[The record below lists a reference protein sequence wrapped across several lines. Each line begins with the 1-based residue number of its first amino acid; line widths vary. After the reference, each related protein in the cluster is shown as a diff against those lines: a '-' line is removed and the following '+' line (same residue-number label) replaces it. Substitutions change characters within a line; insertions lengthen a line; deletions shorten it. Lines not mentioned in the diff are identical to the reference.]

1 MSQRIIQLVVNGI
14 PDLVATDEDGTLNGV
29 IVYSLKL
36 ESNDTSD
43 RFDVNEDTGCLF
55 VSLALDYD
63 EENRYNYFMV
73 ATDRGTPPR
82 SMAIQVTINI
92 VNVVKDPPEFV
103 GGPYMR
109 NMSEGVEVNTV
120 VTAEPRCSDRDD
132 EDVLSYSIVSGNSNN
147 HFSINSSTGII
158 VLSNSLDFETS
169 TEHTLLIRCTD
180 SSDLFDEENVYV
192 TVFPVNEFTPILT
205 QINVTFVEQ
214 AVVGTP
220 VTDLKTSDGD
230 AGLDG
235 VISISINSNNTD
247 LFTVTSQG
255 TLLVNAILDRENIDS
270 HNISFQLTDGSP
282 NPINRRSS
290 TNWIIVRLTD
300 INDNAPEPIFNSEGL
315 YKFGPVNVNAV
326 GTVQRMAITSEDS
339 SSSGGTVQVAL
350 SLSYADGG

>member
-1 MSQRIIQLVVNGI
+1 MW
-14 PDLVATDEDGTLNGV
+14 T
-29 IVYSLKL
+29 
-36 ESNDTSD
+36 
-43 RFDVNEDTGCLF
+43 F
-55 VSLALDYD
+55 
-63 EENRYNYFMV
+63 
-73 ATDRGTPPR
+73 
-82 SMAIQVTINI
+82 
-92 VNVVKDPPEFV
+92 
-103 GGPYMR
+103 
-109 NMSEGVEVNTV
+109 
-120 VTAEPRCSDRDD
+120 TAEPRCSDRDD

-315 YKFGPVNVNAV
+315 YKFGPVNATVSNGFSV
-326 GTVQRMAITSEDS
+326 GTVQCTDADIDMNAAITYSIEDNDLFS
-339 SSSGGTVQVAL
+339 MSSSGVLTVSGDLRNRELDNVAVIAFC
-350 SLSYADGG
+350 ADGGVPQQQTSFTIVVEVFELNLHQPMFQQPSYSAVLPENYAPFTSFLNVSATDNDIGQCLLRSHSIL